1 MSSVKGKVGQHELE
15 WLSAPHGKDGQSQ
28 VKFADGTVWEVR
40 WKKDAEGL
48 WIELPHTVAGFDIG
62 AEAQDEGNLTYRLRR
77 RSSNEAA
84 QGLSFLRAG
93 AGEGVSAA
101 GAKKKGV
108 RVRAQMPGKIVRIL
122 VQPGAEVERGQ
133 PLLVM
138 EAMKMENEI
147 RASQAGKV
155 VAVKVSEGQ
164 AVETGADLMN
174 LE

>member
-1 MSSVKGKVGQHELE
+1 MSSVKGKVGQHEVE
-15 WLSAPHGKDGQSQ
+15 WLAAPHGRDGQGQ

-48 WIELPHTVAGFDIG
+48 WIELPHTVAGYDVG
-62 AEAQDEGNLTYRLRR
+62 AESQDEGSLSYRLRR
-77 RSSNEAA
+77 RGTNEVAH
-84 QGLSFLRAG
+84 GVSFLRAG
-93 AGEGVSAA
+93 AGDGVASP

-122 VQPGAEVERGQ
+122 VEAGAEVVRGQ

-147 RASQAGKV
+147 RATQAGKV